1 MVDSFFKR
9 CCSRMKLFIFI
20 FLPLFYTLTKGSI
33 IDRLPHCSKSQIMEG
48 EIKETNE
55 VGNNIS
61 VFSVSQ
67 LQMSLNDTVCLLVSN
82 NNETNILYT
91 LQYLR
96 LEQHYPIIGSYNFG
110 IPLVSTN
117 CICDCPGG
125 DKVCSISTYNYKNC
139 SNMGDNKNICYR
151 TYYDSQSNTGCF
163 GSQKSEVC
171 CEISFEP
178 YKNLVYKTIK
188 VKQPDTIL
196 VFQYKIFERIHQ
208 RWRLYDEDIFEIPL
222 NKGEAKFELMG
233 YNKIQ
238 LSVSGGKPHR
248 QLEPGMYF
256 WQEGESDKLIRGNVP
271 INDIQETSLDKL
283 GWMRQE
289 NNGFWSIRKGQ
300 IKIKNAHHVD
310 IENCKLQ
317 KYKSMLN
324 AEQFIIDTSNN
335 NEKNISLGNILTE
348 EPWVKSINVEDGR
361 VMKVIHSEGI
371 SIFGTVK
378 TQFKPLMLTHSSQF
392 SSFNGTIQLDKE
404 SNRFL
409 NITFYEA
416 KGTVIGM
423 VYSSED
429 KTNIDIVFS
438 VLIDGTSTREFNC
451 IITVP
456 GSVNS
461 TRYVCFHPAG
471 DVRGQQCSWLPY
483 KSVPLPVYTVSHR
496 WVSKVGECDRC
507 NERGLENLFVQM
519 DPRKWFDGINTTT
532 ELLMFIFE
540 ISIGILIVLIIIT
553 MCTKCIIP
561 LFRCGICITKI
572 PKKRHIC
579 KMLRINEE
587 EDHCDT
593 CLLHNRPPITIKK
606 HHHHHHNQHRKISN
620 SFRNNNDPDD
630 EAQFFMTKFSQGDM
644 ILFNITRAILARSL
658 FIIHSILTIWQTVKI
673 RGESSI
679 WTFALISISI
689 VIEGSHTIIMRVGDE
704 RKWFSPSIA
713 LYIASTAPP
722 IWLMETKM
730 CEWRKDDELR
740 KEDGLYFQLIEQL
753 LLVVLI
759 IGRWMLPKGEI
770 SREQLSQILLA
781 YLAISSDIVEFFDVF
796 KEKVVYTN
804 YTVQLLVLGA
814 WTLSLLQFPFI
825 LTNTRA
831 RKMRVA
837 ITVTEYDES
846 TINFNNNNKLNVI
859 YDIDIWAIVLANGLQ
874 DIPFLCVRLFLIFQY
889 RLVTYTMMF
898 FICKNALII
907 ALQTY
912 RGFVLFNDRYLGNKQ
927 QQQSPLQRSSR
938 IEMKG
943 IPIPHQQQQ
952 QQPHHLN
959 SSGVKR
965 KKRSSNGI
973 RNTKPKYSP
982 EV

>member
-1 MVDSFFKR
+1 
-9 CCSRMKLFIFI
+9 MKVYNLV
-20 FLPLFYTLTKGSI
+20 FLALFYSLTKGSAI
-33 IDRLPHCSKSQIMEG
+33 NKLPHCSKSQVMEG
-48 EIKETNE
+48 EIKETDEMGRN
-55 VGNNIS
+55 VN

-82 NNETNILYT
+82 NNETNVLYT

-110 IPLVSTN
+110 IPLISTN

-125 DKVCSISTYNYKNC
+125 DKVCSITSYNYKNC
-139 SNMGDNKNICYR
+139 SNTGNNKNICYR

-171 CEISFEP
+171 CEINFEP
-178 YKNLVYKTIK
+178 YKDTVYKTIK

-196 VFQYKIFERIHQ
+196 VFEYKFFERINQ
-208 RWRLYDEDIFEIPL
+208 RWRLSDEDIFEIPL
-222 NKGEAKFELMG
+222 NKGEAKIELMT
-233 YNKIQ
+233 YNKIH
-238 LSVSGGKPHR
+238 LTVSGGKPHR

-256 WQEGESDKLIRGNVP
+256 WQEGERDKLIRGNIP
-271 INDIQETSLDKL
+271 INDIHETSLDKL

-289 NNGFWSIRKGQ
+289 SDGVWSIRKGQ

-310 IENCKLQ
+310 IEDCKLQ

-324 AEQFIIDTSNN
+324 AEQFVIDGSNN
-335 NEKNISLGNILTE
+335 GDKNISLGSVLTE
-348 EPWVKSINVEDGR
+348 EPWVKSVNVEDGR

-371 SIFGTVK
+371 SILGSVK
-378 TQFKPLMLTHSSQF
+378 TQFKPSILTHSSQF

-416 KGTVIGM
+416 RGTVIGM

-438 VLIDGTSTREFNC
+438 VLIDENSTREFNC

-483 KSVPLPVYTVSHR
+483 KSVPLQVYTVSHR
-496 WVSKVGECDRC
+496 WISKVGDCDRC
-507 NERGLENLFVQM
+507 NERGLENLLVQM

-532 ELLMFIFE
+532 ELIMFAFE
-540 ISIGILIVLIIIT
+540 VSVCVLIILAIIT
-553 MCTKCIIP
+553 ICTKCIIP
-561 LFRCGICITKI
+561 LLRCGVCITKI
-572 PKKRHIC
+572 PKKRYF
-579 KMLRINEE
+579 KRMMRINEE

-593 CLLHNRPPITIKK
+593 CLLYNRPPTTPKK
-606 HHHHHHNQHRKISN
+606 HHHHHHNHHRN
-620 SFRNNNDPDD
+620 SGTNLRNNNKEPD
-630 EAQFFMTKFSQGDM
+630 EETQFFMTKFSQGDM

-689 VIEGSHTIIMRVGDE
+689 VVEGSHTIIMRVGDE

-730 CEWRKDDELR
+730 CEWRKADELR

-837 ITVTEYDES
+837 ITTTDYEDS
-846 TINFNNNNKLNVI
+846 RINYNSNNKMNVI
-859 YDIDIWAIVLANGLQ
+859 YDIDIWAIILANGLQ
-874 DIPFLCVRLFLIFQY
+874 DIPFLCVRLFLILQHG
-889 RLVTYTMMF
+889 LVTYTMMF

-912 RGFVLFNDRYLGNKQ
+912 RGFVLFNDRYLGNKNGQ
-927 QQQSPLQRSSR
+927 TPLERSTR

-943 IPIPHQQQQ
+943 VPHQQQSY
-952 QQPHHLN
+952 HTNN
-959 SSGVKR
+959 SGGKR
-965 KKRSSNGI
+965 KRRSSNGT
-973 RNTKPKYSP
+973 RNVKPKYSSDT
-982 EV
+982 